1 MVRRAL
7 TLLAAL
13 GLLLAFAVPVAARNI
28 NSMNAYK
35 VTNLV
40 SDTGVGG
47 TLEDPLLVNAWGI
60 TAGPMTP
67 WWVANNATST
77 STLYG
82 GSGAKFSIEV
92 GVAGHP
98 TGTVFNGSADFV
110 VTSGAAHGPARFLF
124 ATEGGQILGWNPAVP
139 PPAPAADAIVAATTA
154 GAIYKGLAIG
164 SVTSGGTTAN
174 YLYATDF
181 HHARVDVSDGSFH
194 PTTLTG
200 GSFVDPGIPAGFAPF
215 GIQNLG
221 GTIYVTYAKQD
232 ADAVDEINGG
242 GLGYVSA
249 FGPDGS
255 FIGRVAS
262 RGALNAPWGL
272 AWAPSEPLGT
282 HPFGKFSGD
291 LLVGNFGNG
300 RIHAYAPTD
309 EGWEPRGVL
318 KGTNHRPISID
329 GLWGIGFGND
339 AAAGSKNVLY
349 FAAGPDDEA
358 HGLFG
363 SIAP

>member
-1 MVRRAL
+1 MGR
-7 TLLAAL
+7 
-13 GLLLAFAVPVAARNI
+13 
-28 NSMNAYK
+28 S
-35 VTNLV
+35 
-40 SDTGVGG
+40 
-47 TLEDPLLVNAWGI
+47 
-60 TAGPMTP
+60 GP
-67 WWVANNATST
+67 
-77 STLYG
+77 
-82 GSGAKFSIEV
+82 
-92 GVAGHP
+92 
-98 TGTVFNGSADFV
+98 
-110 VTSGAAHGPARFLF
+110 
-124 ATEGGQILGWNPAVP
+124 
-139 PPAPAADAIVAATTA
+139 
-154 GAIYKGLAIG
+154 
-164 SVTSGGTTAN
+164 
-174 YLYATDF
+174 
-181 HHARVDVSDGSFH
+181 
-194 PTTLTG
+194 
-200 GSFVDPGIPAGFAPF
+200 
-215 GIQNLG
+215 
-221 GTIYVTYAKQD
+221 
-232 ADAVDEINGG
+232 
-242 GLGYVSA
+242 
-249 FGPDGS
+249 
-255 FIGRVAS
+255 S